1 MATST
6 PTQADPPQGKRQV
19 HLAAHFPGVNS
30 TTLWADP
37 LHRSQIDFTAF
48 EHFARTAERGRFDYL
63 FLAEGLRLREHKGQ
77 LHELD
82 VVGRPN
88 TLAVLAAL
96 AAVTEHI
103 GLVGTLNSTFNEPYE
118 LARQLST
125 LDHLSDGRAGWNV
138 VTSSDAFHGAN
149 FRRGGYLDH
158 ADRYHRANEFVSLA
172 KELWDSWSADAIVA
186 DRATGRY
193 LAEDADAGAFAH
205 RGAQFDV
212 RGRFTTP
219 ASPQRYPVIVQAG
232 DSADGRD
239 FASEHAEVIFSRHS
253 AFEEA
258 RAFYADV
265 KGRLAGWGRTE
276 DSLKILPAVTF
287 AIGDTQAE
295 AEEVAREISLA
306 QVTPRNAITALEQLW
321 GTDLT
326 NYDADGPLPAFDP
339 GEGPADTVAGTI
351 TKGWAPRFPNAVP
364 IARAWRAQSEA
375 EGLSIRELVIKV
387 AGRQSFIG
395 TPSHIAAELDRY
407 VQERATDGFVV
418 VGTTSPHG
426 LDAFVERVVP
436 ELQDR
441 GVHRT
446 EYEPGST
453 LRQNLG
459 LPEPGARDA
468 AVRDAE
474 EVRRVG

>member
-1 MATST
+1 MATT
-6 PTQADPPQGKRQV
+6 KRQV

-63 FLAEGLRLREHKGQ
+63 FLAEGLRLREHKGE

-96 AAVTEHI
+96 AAVTSHI
-103 GLVGTLNSTFNEPYE
+103 GLVGTLSATFNEPYE
-118 LARQLST
+118 LARQLAT

-149 FRRGGYLDH
+149 FRRGGFLDH
-158 ADRYHRANEFVSLA
+158 ADRYARANEFVRLA
-172 KELWDSWSADAIVA
+172 KQLWESWPADAVLA
-186 DRATGRY
+186 DRAGGRF
-193 LAEDADAGAFAH
+193 LSDGAAGAFGH

-219 ASPQRYPVIVQAG
+219 RSPQGSPVIVQAG

-253 AFEEA
+253 AFDEA
-258 RAFYADV
+258 RSFYDDV

-295 AEEVAREISLA
+295 AEELAREVSLA
-306 QVTPRNAITALEQLW
+306 QVTPRNAITVLEQLW
-321 GTDLT
+321 GGDLSG
-326 NYDADGPLPAFDP
+326 YDADGPLPAFDP
-339 GEGPADTVAGTI
+339 GDGPEGTVA
-351 TKGWAPRFPNAVP
+351 KGWAPRYPDAVR
-364 IARAWRAQSEA
+364 IARAWRERAEA
-375 EGLSIRELVIKV
+375 EGLSIRELVI
-387 AGRQSFIG
+387 ALTGRQSFVG
-395 TPSHIAAELDRY
+395 TPSTIAAELDRY
-407 VQERATDGFVV
+407 VQQRATDGFVI

-426 LDAFVERVVP
+426 LDEFVDRVVP

-441 GVHRT
+441 GVLRR
-446 EYEPGST
+446 EYTPGAT

-459 LPEPGARDA
+459 LPEPA
-468 AVRDAE
+468 AADQE
-474 EVRRVG
+474 ELSHAG

>member
-1 MATST
+1 MALSA
-6 PTQADPPQGKRQV
+6 PSPAKRRV
-19 HLAAHFPGVNS
+19 HLAAHFPGVNN
-30 TTLWADP
+30 TTLWVDP

-48 EHFARTAERGRFDYL
+48 EHFARTAERGRFDFV
-63 FLAEGLRLREHKGQ
+63 FLAEGLRLREHKGE

-96 AAVTEHI
+96 AAVTEHV
-103 GLVGTLNSTFNEPYE
+103 GLVGTLNATFNEPYE

-125 LDHLSDGRAGWNV
+125 LDHLSGGRAGWNV

-158 ADRYHRANEFVSLA
+158 ADRYTRANEFVRLA
-172 KELWDSWSADAIVA
+172 KQLWDSWAEGAVVA
-186 DRATGRY
+186 DRASGRF
-193 LAEDADAGAFAH
+193 LSDGSAGEFSH
-205 RGAQFDV
+205 HGPQFDV

-219 ASPQRYPVIVQAG
+219 RSPQGRPVIVQAG

-253 AFEEA
+253 AFAEA
-258 RAFYADV
+258 RAFYDDV
-265 KGRLAGWGRTE
+265 KGRLAGWGRSE

-295 AEEVAREISLA
+295 AEEVAREVSLA

-321 GTDLT
+321 GTDLSG
-326 NYDADGPLPAFDP
+326 YDPDGPLPAFDP
-339 GEGPADTVAGTI
+339 GEGPADTVAGAV
-351 TKGWAPRFPNAVP
+351 TKGWAPRFPNAAR
-364 IARAWRAQSEA
+364 IAQAWRAKSEA
-375 EGLSIRELVIKV
+375 EGLSIRELVIAV
-387 AGRQSFIG
+387 TGRQSFVG
-395 TPSHIAAELDRY
+395 TPSSIAAEIDRY

-426 LDAFVERVVP
+426 LDEFTDRVVP
-436 ELQDR
+436 ELQER
-441 GVHRT
+441 GVYRDD
-446 EYEPGST
+446 YEPGAT

-459 LPEPGARDA
+459 LPEPGELADA
-468 AVRDAE
+468 S
-474 EVRRVG
+474 EVRRAG